1 MLKVEDYTNG
11 KKPKYAV
18 IGEYGNFAYS
28 TRKEVDNW
36 LEIDTMANVVDY
48 NPKKHKL
55 IDWKRKGGEIKK
67 TK

>member
-11 KKPKYAV
+11 KTPKYTV
-18 IGEYGNFAYS
+18 IGEYGNFVYS
-28 TRKEVDNW
+28 NKKEVDNW
-36 LEIDTMANVVDY
+36 LEIDTMATVVDY
-48 NPKKHKL
+48 NSKKHKL